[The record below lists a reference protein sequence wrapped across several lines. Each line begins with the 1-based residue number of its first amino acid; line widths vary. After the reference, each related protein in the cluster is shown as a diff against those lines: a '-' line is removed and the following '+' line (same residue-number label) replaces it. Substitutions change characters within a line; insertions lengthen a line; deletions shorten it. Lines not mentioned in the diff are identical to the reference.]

1 MHVPHNP
8 YLSPQPLSPRSPL
21 YERAKAVVA
30 AYDSA
35 YDPDVHP
42 DVHVA
47 IEELR
52 VMLEKIDKSLAALDA
67 LRD

>member
-35 YDPDVHP
+35 YDPDVH
-42 DVHVA
+42 VA